1 MMDLDKLRL
10 FHAAVEAGSFTQA
23 AEELDVNQSTVSRQI
38 HALEEDLGTALFQ
51 RHARGLHLT
60 EQGELLHRA
69 TKQIFGIVS
78 DTKAQLLESRETPKG
93 VFKVTATV
101 CFGAFWLMPRIRT
114 FVEAYPDIELQVLLD
129 DQELN
134 LGEREADVAIRM
146 RQPVEPDLI
155 MRRLFEVKYHIYG
168 SRDYLKRKGE
178 PKTLKDLDDHAIIT
192 YGDAPVEIRGVNWL
206 AQAGR
211 EDKPPRKPA
220 LTVNQLGAMLHVV
233 ESGAGLACLPDY
245 LAHGNGNLV
254 SVLCEIE
261 GPRFDVHLCYPETLK
276 GSKRVVVF
284 REFLLQEARSWRF

>member
-1 MMDLDKLRL
+1 MDLDKLRL

-23 AEELDVNQSTVSRQI
+23 AQDLDVNQSTVSRQI
-38 HALEEDLGTALFQ
+38 HALEDDLGTSLFQ

-69 TKQIFGIVS
+69 TKQIFGLIN
-78 DTKAQLLESRETPKG
+78 DTKAQLLENRETPKG

-101 CFGAFWLMPRIRT
+101 CFGAFWLMPRIRH
-114 FVEAYPDIELQVLLD
+114 FVEAYPDIELQVRLD
-129 DQELN
+129 DEELN

-146 RQPVEPDLI
+146 RQPVEADLI

-168 SRDYLKRKGE
+168 AHEYFKRKGE
-178 PKTLKDLDDHAIIT
+178 PRTLKDLDHHSIVT

-211 EDKPPRKPA
+211 EDGSRRKPA
-220 LTVNQLGAMLHVV
+220 LTVNHLGAMLHVV

-245 LAHGNGNLV
+245 LAHGNPNLKQV
-254 SVLCEIE
+254 MCEVE
-261 GPRFDVHLCYPETLK
+261 GPRFDVHLCYPESLK
-276 GSKRVVVF
+276 GSKRVGVF
-284 REFLLQEARSWRF
+284 REFLLQQARDWRF

>member
-1 MMDLDKLRL
+1 MELDKLRL

-23 AEELDVNQSTVSRQI
+23 AEDLDVNQSTVSRQI
-38 HALEEDLGTALFQ
+38 HALEEDLGTSLFQ

-69 TKQIFGIVS
+69 TKQIFGLIN

-101 CFGAFWLMPRIRT
+101 CFGAYWLMPRIRH

-134 LGEREADVAIRM
+134 LGGREADVAIRM

-155 MRRLFEVKYHIYG
+155 MRRLLEVKYHIYA
-168 SRDYLKRKGE
+168 SQDYLQRHGE
-178 PKTLKDLDDHAIIT
+178 PHSLNDLDKHAIIT

-206 AQAGR
+206 ATAGR
-211 EDKPPRKPA
+211 EDGTRRKPA
-220 LTVNQLGAMLHVV
+220 LAVNHLGAMLHVI
-233 ESGAGLACLPDY
+233 EAGVGIACLPDY
-245 LAHGNGNLV
+245 LVHGNGKLKQ
-254 SVLCEIE
+254 VLCDVE

-276 GSKRVVVF
+276 GSKRVGVF
-284 REFLLQEARSWRF
+284 HEFLLQQAREWRF